1 MGGVAEMDRRVFT
14 LYNVL
19 GALLWVVGVSV
30 AGYLFGNLPWVKAN
44 LELIIW
50 GLILIPGMI
59 AIVGAWRSKSSVPA
73 PRA

>member
-1 MGGVAEMDRRVFT
+1 VFT